1 MTLYHEVAGDGPGVA
16 FLHSSVCDSRMWDAE
31 FAALSDRYRV
41 VRFDLRGFGRSE
53 LPPGPFSDLEDVR
66 TVLEHETMT
75 TRRAGGSAE
84 VHDGMPDSYAPSSAP
99 TVYQL
104 LRLVLRG
111 INPMTWRRLLVSA
124 ESTVADLHDILQ
136 LGFGW
141 SGSISTGS

>member
-1 MTLYHEVAGDGPGVA
+1 MSGPQPHHPVHPARPPPQG
-16 FLHSSVCDSRMWDAE
+16 R
-31 FAALSDRYRV
+31 
-41 VRFDLRGFGRSE
+41 RGI
-53 LPPGPFSDLEDVR
+53 DLEDVR